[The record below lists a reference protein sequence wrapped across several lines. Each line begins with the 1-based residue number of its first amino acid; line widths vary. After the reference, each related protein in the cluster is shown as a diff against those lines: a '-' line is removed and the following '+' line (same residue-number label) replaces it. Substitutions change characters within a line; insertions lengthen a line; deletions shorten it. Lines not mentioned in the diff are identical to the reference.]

1 MAAEGTAGLAAPV
14 ADVEALRRRASAL
27 KRESE
32 AATRR
37 YDRTAWI
44 RYVALWVPIP
54 LMVLAFKLRME
65 AWHYYVVGALFAALA
80 AVIYAIDMAA
90 VAARDR
96 AIDAADAAQ
105 AGYEEALRASR
116 RDHG

>member
-1 MAAEGTAGLAAPV
+1 M
-14 ADVEALRRRASAL
+14 
-27 KRESE
+27 KREAE

-37 YDRTAWI
+37 YDRLAWI

-65 AWHYYVVGALFAALA
+65 VWHYYVVGAVFVAVA

-96 AIDAADAAQ
+96 AIEAADAALVD
-105 AGYEEALRASR
+105 YEEALRASQR
-116 RDHG
+116 EG